1 MNDVRRDAHIGGLLI
16 SQAQTQAGEEAAA
29 RRLQWEAAE
38 RMSKMQLDARCHEM
52 RVTIVWMAIASA
64 LIFTLPPAIE
74 FYVGCTP

>member
-1 MNDVRRDAHIGGLLI
+1 M

-38 RMSKMQLDARCHEM
+38 RMSQMQRDARRREM
-52 RVTIVWMAIASA
+52 RQTIVWMAIAAA

>member
-1 MNDVRRDAHIGGLLI
+1 M

-38 RMSKMQLDARCHEM
+38 RMSRMQLDARRREM
-52 RVTIVWMAIASA
+52 RQTIVWMAIAAA
-64 LIFTLPPAIE
+64 LIFGAPSVVK

>member
-1 MNDVRRDAHIGGLLI
+1 M

-38 RMSKMQLDARCHEM
+38 RMCQMQRDARSREM
-52 RVTIVWMAIASA
+52 RQTIVWMAIAAA